1 MILLKGK
8 NNDISTFKIR
18 VACTCTYKVLAVALK
33 LVTFQYFDK
42 IQNFFGGFFNI
53 ISSIAETLCAERE
66 REMIVG

>member
-1 MILLKGK
+1 
-8 NNDISTFKIR
+8 
-18 VACTCTYKVLAVALK
+18 VLAVALK